1 MKLRLAGMVSE
12 SIVDGPG
19 LRLAL
24 FFQGCPHRCPGCH
37 NPETHDPAG
46 GREVDSAELLA
57 RIKET
62 RGIDGVTFTG
72 GEPFAQAA
80 GLAELAGEIRRLG
93 LNLVLYSGFTFEEL
107 LRKSRADFH
116 TRRLLQAG
124 TLLIDGPYIE
134 AERDLALPFR
144 GSRNQRLI
152 DLPRSLK
159 DNAAVEWTVEEGI
172 A

>member
-1 MKLRLAGMVSE
+1 MKLRLAGMVPE

>member
-1 MKLRLAGMVSE
+1 MVPE